1 MALLGLTVGR
11 RRVAAACAVTEDA
24 SGTSMRR
31 LWARSS
37 QQAQQVPDGGNGPL
51 APYALSAQHVGSDM
65 VLVPLKKKRIRHG
78 DNLFCTICIYM

>member
-65 VLVPLKKKRIRHG
+65 VLVKRIRHG